1 MVQGIRDRAMS
12 KMMVPDSVHLQTSIV
27 LCHILP
33 VSESVFFF
41 FNLLKKFRYFH
52 SIDLV
57 SFFDTVE

>member
-1 MVQGIRDRAMS
+1 
-12 KMMVPDSVHLQTSIV
+12 MVPDSVRLQTSIV

-33 VSESVFFF
+33 VSESVFF